1 MSTVNNGP
9 QIVRNGLVL
18 DLDAGYM
25 RSYSPNVHPNPTNI
39 FAWSGTGNNNCTLSG
54 DTTITRQYGSI
65 PLKMVMT
72 GTDPYTGTYNASAN
86 NLAPAANGQTW
97 TLSFYAKASE
107 TVTGNCYIFGANSSG
122 NYIEA
127 FATSFTVTTSWQRFT
142 LTSTFSNA
150 STAFIQIRF
159 GGASGQVGKIIW
171 WDGVQVERSSS
182 ATAFNPYYF
191 GNTVWKDVSGNQNDS
206 ALVNTNSQNYFSTNA
221 GYIQFDGTDDYVTVS
236 SPNANTRLQNNYQ
249 TLSFFIYITSL
260 GPNAC
265 AFLYAVGGNANGV
278 SIGWL
283 TDSVRFFIS
292 NGASNLN
299 YLVSMTNAL
308 NTWMNITCI
317 VDNINRT
324 MTVYKNGSLVG
335 TSSQWTAF
343 TPPSST
349 VTIGNNSM
357 TGNTGDYI
365 KGRMANVQVY
375 NRSLTASEILQNY
388 ETEKTR
394 FGL

>member
-25 RSYSPNVHPNPTNI
+25 RSYSPNVHPNSTNI

-54 DTTITRQYGSI
+54 DISVSRQYGST

-72 GTDPYTGTYNASAN
+72 GTDPYTGTYNVSTW

-150 STAFIQIRF
+150 STAFIQMRF
-159 GGASGQVGKIIW
+159 GGSSGQVGKTIW
-171 WDGVQVERSSS
+171 WDGVQVERASS

-191 GNTVWKDVSGNQNDS
+191 GNTVWKDISGNNYNGTFGPSTQTPVFDGGNKGSILFDGSNDFVEITTS
-206 ALVNTNSQNYFSTNA
+206 LGILNQYTIMFWARRDAESKMPVAARTNTNFYWFGDNSWYYTHGGVAGEYYYSKPTSIPVGTWGCYCVVYNGSNVSIYRQGIYQGQQSTTGAANWTTGMIIGYWAGGSTYAWQGPISTVMMYNRALSASEVSQNYEA
-221 GYIQFDGTDDYVTVS
+221 D
-236 SPNANTRLQNNYQ
+236 
-249 TLSFFIYITSL
+249 
-260 GPNAC
+260 
-265 AFLYAVGGNANGV
+265 
-278 SIGWL
+278 
-283 TDSVRFFIS
+283 
-292 NGASNLN
+292 
-299 YLVSMTNAL
+299 
-308 NTWMNITCI
+308 
-317 VDNINRT
+317 
-324 MTVYKNGSLVG
+324 
-335 TSSQWTAF
+335 
-343 TPPSST
+343 
-349 VTIGNNSM
+349 
-357 TGNTGDYI
+357 
-365 KGRMANVQVY
+365 
-375 NRSLTASEILQNY
+375 
-388 ETEKTR
+388 KTK